1 MGEIPMQY
9 SSFFSSIV
17 QSGVRMVVIVVRG
30 SGSKQCVWW
39 NLKSILDQ
47 VHTAVVTQPI
57 VHFQI
62 CIFHFPMV
70 TAADRSGHA
79 SVKYKNFWLSGMV
92 FNHLVSMMITMDND
106 RVLEVE

>member
-1 MGEIPMQY
+1 
-9 SSFFSSIV
+9 
-17 QSGVRMVVIVVRG
+17 
-30 SGSKQCVWW
+30 
-39 NLKSILDQ
+39 
-47 VHTAVVTQPI
+47 
-57 VHFQI
+57 
-62 CIFHFPMV
+62 MV